1 MASKI
6 EVDELAG
13 AGSAGVMTVV
23 GEGGSTTT
31 SLQQGLIKAWVNFNG
46 TSTIAERDSFNVS
59 GLVDNGTGSYNV
71 TIANDMA
78 NANFSVVS
86 GGSGTEKTIGID
98 SHAASTFRTFNY
110 ADGSAEDATTLS
122 YSVAGDLA

>member
-1 MASKI
+1 MVSKI
-6 EVDELAG
+6 EVDALSG
-13 AGSAGVMTVV
+13 ASSAGVMTVV

-31 SLQQGLIKAWVNFNG
+31 SLQQGLAKCWVNFNG
-46 TSTIAERDSFNVS
+46 TSTIATRDSFNVT

-86 GGSGTEKTIGID
+86 GGSGTEKMIGID

-110 ADGSAEDATTLS
+110 AGGSAEDATILS
-122 YSVAGDLA
+122 YIVDGDLA

>member
-1 MASKI
+1 MASTLKI
-6 EVDELAG
+6 NTLTGVTT
-13 AGSAGVMTVV
+13 AGSIAVT
-23 GEGGSTTT
+23 GEGNSTTT
-31 SLQQGLIKAWVNFNG
+31 NLQQGLAKCWVNFNG
-46 TSTIAERDSFNVS
+46 TSTIATRDSFNVT

-122 YSVAGDLA
+122 YIVDGDLA